1 MTVEVPRSTLPFKL
15 SLPEVKA
22 EGIQT
27 LKIIE
32 EESEETRISQANNFE
47 LKEEGRD
54 TKLKY
59 PIE

>member
-1 MTVEVPRSTLPFKL
+1 MPFKL

-47 LKEEGRD
+47 LIEEGRD